1 MRAYMKSLIIGCEAA
16 SIKMEFQPMIL
27 HITLPKMGT
36 QSHSSL
42 EKSLCL
48 LVLIVLLDSTV
59 NVVSDSVDEA
69 NALLKWKVSLP
80 SQTQSKLAS
89 WSLLPNNATVS
100 QPCTWLGISCANGS
114 VNMVNLSIS
123 GIEGT
128 LDQFSF
134 TSFPNLVYVD
144 LSINGLNGSIPPQI
158 SQLTKLIYLDLS
170 INQFSGNIPPQ
181 IGLLTHLE
189 VLHLVETQLNGSIP
203 EEIGNLKS
211 LNELALY
218 SNQLDGPIPISLG
231 NLSNLVNLYLFNN
244 SLSGYIPP
252 QIGNLSNLVLLY
264 MDTNLLTG
272 PIPSTL
278 GNLKNLT
285 VLFVFHNQLSGSIP
299 PEIGNL
305 ISLQELSFH
314 SNNLSGLIPTSL
326 GGLTNLTL
334 LHLYVNNLSG
344 PIPEEIG
351 NLKSLYDLEIS
362 QNQLNG
368 SVPASLGSL
377 NNLEF
382 LFLRDNKLSGS
393 IPQEIS
399 NLTKLTVL
407 QLDTN
412 QFTGYLPVKICQSGV
427 LKNFTAN
434 NNNFTG
440 PIPKSLRNC
449 TSLVRLRL
457 EVNRLVGNVSE
468 DFGVYPNLDYIDLSD
483 NKFHGEISS
492 NWGRCPQLQSLR
504 ISGNNIT
511 GRIPSDIG
519 NSSQLHELDFSS
531 NGIVGEIPKEIG
543 RLTSLLKVNLNGNL
557 LSGGIPQEFGSL
569 TNLEYLDLS
578 ANILSSSIPNN
589 FQEFVE
595 LNYLNLSNNQF
606 GGEIPVQL
614 LKLVHLSQLDLSNNL
629 LVGHIPSGIDSLES
643 LEQLN
648 LSHNNL
654 SGSIPDSFTNMLGLL
669 HIDISYNEL
678 EGPIPDSRA
687 FRDASF
693 EALQGNKGLCGNV
706 QGMQPCK
713 TSMQKKDKKKSHK
726 VLFLTIFLPLSG
738 VFLLIF
744 ALCGIFFM
752 KREGKEDP
760 QAKEVSL
767 PYKSFFSSST
777 YDGKIMYEEIITATK
792 DFDASY
798 CIGKGGFGSVYKAKL
813 PSTGI
818 VAVKKLHSLSDNQYI
833 SQKEFL
839 NEIKVLLEIR
849 HRNIVKLH
857 GFCSSARYSFL
868 VYEYLERGSLSSIL
882 SKEAAA
888 KELDWNK
895 RVDIVKCVAHALSYM
910 HHDCFPPIVHRDI
923 SSGNILLDSNYVA
936 HISDFGT
943 AKLLKPDSS
952 NWTAFA
958 GTYGYVAPELA
969 YTMKVT
975 EKCDV
980 YSFGVIA
987 LEVIKGEHPGDI
999 IPSLPSPWA
1008 TDNTLSEEVLDQRLA
1023 PPSLDVV
1030 DEVIMV
1036 VKIATQCLNANAQ
1049 SRPTM
1054 HMISQLFSSQSPF

>member
-1 MRAYMKSLIIGCEAA
+1 
-16 SIKMEFQPMIL
+16 
-27 HITLPKMGT
+27 MGRKENL
-36 QSHSSL
+36 SM
-42 EKSLCL
+42 EKSPSL
-48 LVLIVLLDSTV
+48 LFLLLLIVLLNSRV

-69 NALLKWKVSLP
+69 NALLKWKLSLP
-80 SQTQSKLAS
+80 TQTQSKLAS
-89 WSLLPNNATVS
+89 WSHLPNNATVS
-100 QPCTWLGISCANGS
+100 GPCTWLGISCADGS
-114 VNMVNLSIS
+114 VNRVNLSIS

-128 LDQFSF
+128 LAQFSF
-134 TSFPNLVYVD
+134 TSFPNLAYVD
-144 LSINGLNGSIPPQI
+144 LSINAFNGSIPPQI
-158 SQLTKLIYLDLS
+158 SRLTKLIYLDLS
-170 INQFSGNIPPQ
+170 TNQFSGNIPPQ

-189 VLHLVETQLNGSIP
+189 VLHLVENQLNGSIP
-203 EEIGNLKS
+203 EEMGNLKS

-218 SNQLDGPIPISLG
+218 SNHLDGPIPTSLG
-231 NLSNLVNLYLFNN
+231 NLSNLVNLYLYNN
-244 SLSGYIPP
+244 SISGSIPP
-252 QIGNLSNLVLLY
+252 QIGNLSNLVVLF
-264 MDTNLLTG
+264 MDTNHLTG
-272 PIPSTL
+272 IIPSTL
-278 GNLKNLT
+278 GNLKNLI
-285 VLFVFHNQLSGSIP
+285 VLYVFHNQLSGSIP

-334 LHLYVNNLSG
+334 LHLYNNNLSG

-351 NLKSLYDLEIS
+351 NLKSLYDLELS
-362 QNQLNG
+362 QNQLNS
-368 SVPASLGSL
+368 SVPASLGNL
-377 NNLEF
+377 NDLEF

-393 IPQEIS
+393 IPQEIA
-399 NLTKLTVL
+399 NLIKLTVL

-412 QFTGYLPVKICQSGV
+412 QFTGNLPAKICQSGM
-427 LKNFTAN
+427 LQNFTADD
-434 NNNFTG
+434 NNFTG

-457 EVNRLVGNVSE
+457 GRNLLVGNISE
-468 DFGVYPNLDYIDLSD
+468 DFGVYPKLDYIDLSG
-483 NKFHGEISS
+483 NKLHGEISS
-492 NWGRCPQLQSLR
+492 NWGRCLQLQTLI

-511 GRIPSDIG
+511 GRIPSSIA
-519 NSSQLHELDFSS
+519 NFSQLHVLDFSS

-543 RLTSLLKVNLNGNL
+543 RLTSLLKVYLNGNL
-557 LSGGIPQEFGSL
+557 LSGGVPQEFGSL
-569 TNLEYLDLS
+569 TNLEHLDLS
-578 ANILSSSIPNN
+578 ANRLSGSIPNN
-589 FQEFVE
+589 FQEFVK

-606 GGEIPVQL
+606 GQEIPVQL
-614 LKLVHLSQLDLSNNL
+614 LKFVQLSQLDLSNNL
-629 LVGHIPSGIDSLES
+629 LVGCIPSSINSLES
-643 LEQLN
+643 LEELN
-648 LSHNNL
+648 ISHNNL
-654 SGSIPDSFTNMLGLL
+654 SGSIPDIFTKMHSLL

-678 EGPIPDSRA
+678 EGPIPDSKA
-687 FRDASF
+687 FRDAGF
-693 EALQGNKGLCGNV
+693 EALRGNKGLCGDV
-706 QGMQPCK
+706 QGLQPCK
-713 TSMQKKDKKKSHK
+713 PSVQQKDKKKSHK
-726 VLFLTIFLPLSG
+726 VLFITIFLPLSG
-738 VFLLIF
+738 VFLLLF

-752 KREGKEDP
+752 KRKGKEDP

-777 YDGKIMYEEIITATK
+777 YDGKMMYEEIITATK

-813 PSTGI
+813 PSAGI

-839 NEIKVLLEIR
+839 NEIHVLLEIR

-857 GFCSSARYSFL
+857 GFCSSARHSFL
-868 VYEYLERGSLSSIL
+868 VYEYLERGSLASIL

-888 KELDWNK
+888 KELDWNT
-895 RVDIVKCVAHALSYM
+895 RVDIVKCLAHALSYM

-923 SSGNILLDSNYVA
+923 SSSNILLDSNYVA
-936 HISDFGT
+936 HIADFGT

-958 GTYGYVAPELA
+958 GTYGYAAPEFG

-987 LEVIKGEHPGDI
+987 LEVIKGEHPRDI
-999 IPSLPSPWA
+999 IPSLSSPWA
-1008 TDNTLSEEVLDQRLA
+1008 TENALPEEVLDQRLA
-1023 PPSLDVV
+1023 PPSPDVV

-1036 VKIATQCLNANAQ
+1036 VKIATQCLDANAQ

-1054 HMISQLFSSQSPF
+1054 HMISQLFLSQSPF